1 MTGSYKFLGLL
12 VATTIAGI
20 GTASSDGGPGDHGNN
35 LPLYLT
41 RTLGAAAQ
49 DSGSPGN
56 MWAGSG
62 LPATNFL
69 LQENLDVGVEVAVK
83 AHYRQGQD
91 IPPSY
96 VDGDGSVHV
105 IVPSG
110 PQVVDPAHGVPVAN
124 SGRAAWNFTFS
135 VNVAP
140 GGVLASLDDYD
151 VDLLIDLDPSKKV
164 DYLKLKLTKLGPP
177 AGAPSQQNGYGWKAG
192 ATVAIGDDE
201 GTSQVSQNSQNL
213 AFYAAAIDTDKSQPG
228 VQPYTFGP
236 GEFDVVLSIRA
247 KHGNKHG
254 KHGFKHGLKH
264 GFWWDGRELARVHA
278 VFDVVDP

>member
-1 MTGSYKFLGLL
+1 MIGSYKFLGLL

-20 GTASSDGGPGDHGNN
+20 GTASSDGGFGNHGND

-41 RTLGAAAQ
+41 RTLDAAAQ

-56 MWAGSG
+56 MWVGSG
-62 LPATNFL
+62 IPATNFL
-69 LQENLDVGVEVAVK
+69 VQENLDAGVELGLK
-83 AHYRQGQD
+83 AHLRQGAD
-91 IPPSY
+91 IPPAY

-110 PQVVDPAHGVPVAN
+110 AQPGNPA
-124 SGRAAWNFTFS
+124 RAAWNFTFS

-164 DYLKLKLTKLGPP
+164 DYLKLKLAKLGPP

-228 VQPYTFGP
+228 IQPYTFGP

-247 KHGNKHG
+247 KHGKHGFKHGFKHGKHG
-254 KHGFKHGLKH
+254 KHGFKHG
-264 GFWWDGRELARVHA
+264 WWDGRELARVHA